1 MVGHKREGPRRRSM
15 ETVDLPR
22 VTWTVSASLLCF
34 AFVWLSPSNALYN
47 VLPPQ
52 TGRVCS
58 F

>member
-1 MVGHKREGPRRRSM
+1 MIGHKRKGPRRRSM

-22 VTWTVSASLLCF
+22 VTWTVSESLLC
-34 AFVWLSPSNALYN
+34 FVWLSPSYALYN
-47 VLPPQ
+47 VLPRL